1 MQYALH
7 FEGRDLTD
15 DESYRLLLEKYNID
29 PGDFYGML
37 TEEEYKEQAHYEF
50 ALCKQLN
57 VVGFPAVFIQTGETK
72 FYHIA
77 QGYTPFDSLNERI
90 QNVLKEVQQEVK

>member
-1 MQYALH
+1 
-7 FEGRDLTD
+7 
-15 DESYRLLLEKYNID
+15 
-29 PGDFYGML
+29 
-37 TEEEYKEQAHYEF
+37 
-50 ALCKQLN
+50 